1 MLWRSRLDRAS
12 RSSLVTTMA
21 SQNYKQVFQIQE
33 QFQNMPQDSQGE
45 SLARFVV
52 RLPQTPANAFNARA
66 TYR

>member
-1 MLWRSRLDRAS
+1 
-12 RSSLVTTMA
+12 MA